1 MGFRIAGG
9 IVALGMAST
18 LVVGAASAEPNS
30 EQVPLECDNGQS
42 YVVEVN
48 GNGEFTP
55 GRVVGS
61 TAVLVPIA
69 FGEFTGTVRDE
80 NGNVVETF
88 TEPGTTTKGQSAK
101 GVKDPVTCT
110 FEFSEVS
117 DGSDPE
123 FPEGYTFE
131 GSGSVVARITPSR

>member
-1 MGFRIAGG
+1 MGLRIAGG
-9 IVALGMAST
+9 LVALGIAST
-18 LVVGAASAEPNS
+18 FVVGAAGAAPNS
-30 EQVPLECDNGQS
+30 EVVPLECDNGQS

-55 GRVVGS
+55 GRVVGG
-61 TAVLVPIA
+61 TAVLVPVA
-69 FGEFTGTVRDE
+69 FGDFTGTVYDE
-80 NGNVVETF
+80 NGDVVDTF
-88 TEPGTTTKGQSAK
+88 TEPGPSTKGQSAK

-110 FEFSEVS
+110 FEFTEVG